1 MFARLHRGYV
11 GLLTSGGQLLLL
23 FVAVRI
29 HTLVAWRISLSLIAI
44 LSLFAWLSVLRRGR
58 AVIDTPVSFV
68 ASAAQGYVELRGRGR
83 PLDGLPVLAP
93 LTNLPCL
100 WYRYQVE
107 RRNGDKW
114 VTDSSGESNAS
125 FLLEDSTGSCVVDP
139 EGAEITPLR
148 CDKWQKDDYRYSQWL
163 ILKDEM
169 IYLIGGF
176 RTQSAGDFDVTI
188 EEEVK
193 NMLSDWKQD
202 MPKLLKRFDLNNDG
216 SLDMVEWDLA
226 RSQARREVEHR
237 HSEEILKKTDLHFVG
252 KPDDGRLYL
261 ISTLSE
267 DKLIRR
273 YRIWSWVHV
282 AIFFAALIGLAKINS
297 LPF

>member
-23 FVAVRI
+23 FVAARI
-29 HTLVAWRISLSLIAI
+29 HTLMAWRISLSLIAI
-44 LSLFAWLSVLRRGR
+44 LSLFAWLSVLRRER

-68 ASAAQGYVELRGRGR
+68 ASAAQGYVELRGHGR

-100 WYRYQVE
+100 WYRFHVE

-125 FLLEDSTGSCVVDP
+125 FLLEDSTGACVVDP
-139 EGAEITPLR
+139 EGAEIMPLR
-148 CDKWQKDDYRYSQWL
+148 CDTWQKDNYRYSQWL
-163 ILKDEM
+163 ILKDDHL
-169 IYLIGGF
+169 YLIGGF
-176 RTQSAGDFDVTI
+176 RTQSAGAFDVTM

-193 NMLSDWKQD
+193 NLLSDWKQD
-202 MPKLLKRFDLNNDG
+202 MPALLKRFDLNKDG

-226 RSQARREVEHR
+226 RSQARREVER
-237 HSEEILKKTDLHFVG
+237 NRREESLNKVELHFVS

-267 DKLIRR
+267 DKLVRR

-282 AIFFAALIGLAKINS
+282 TIFFAALIGLAKISS
-297 LPF
+297 LTL